1 MMHIERKKA
10 MKIVVL
16 AGGTS
21 TEREV
26 SLNSGKMVC
35 KALRSKGH
43 QAVLLDVFMGYES
56 NNPMELYNTQTDVD
70 AVAASLSGR
79 VEEVEKLVK
88 ERKERKQSFFG
99 PNVLTL
105 CKDADV
111 AFMALHGQN
120 GEDGK
125 IQAAF
130 DLLGISYTGAGS
142 LGSALAMDK
151 GLSKQ
156 IFLHYQVPTPKSV
169 LFTRQAPMN
178 EMPFEKG
185 AVVKPCCGGSS
196 VGVTIAKTQ
205 EEYHKA
211 LEAAF
216 ALENEVLVEEYV
228 SGREFSIGVMNGRAL
243 PIIEIEPLEGFY
255 DYTNKY
261 QAGKTKETCPA
272 VLSQDITEKLQREA
286 EHAYRALKLQ
296 VYARIDFL
304 LDENNDIYC
313 LEANTLPGMTA
324 TSLLPQEAAVEG
336 MSFEDLCEK
345 IVEDSLKVERA

>member
-1 MMHIERKKA
+1 
-10 MKIVVL
+10 MKIIVL

-43 QAVLLDVFMGYES
+43 DAVLLDVFMGYES
-56 NNPMELYNTQTDVD
+56 ENPMELYQTQTDVD
-70 AVAASLSGR
+70 AAAEALGGR
-79 VEEVEKLVK
+79 MEEVEQLSKA
-88 ERKERKQSFFG
+88 RKEARESFFG
-99 PNVLTL
+99 ENVLTL
-105 CKDADV
+105 CKDADIV
-111 AFMALHGQN
+111 FMALHGQN

-130 DLLGISYTGAGS
+130 DLLGIAYTGAGY

-156 IFLHYQVPTPKSV
+156 IFLHYNVPTPKSV
-169 LFTRQAPMN
+169 LFTKEN
-178 EMPFEKG
+178 SIKEMPFSG

-205 EEYHKA
+205 EEYDKA
-211 LEAAF
+211 LAAAF

-243 PIIEIEPLEGFY
+243 PVIEIEPLEGFY

-272 VLSQDITEKLQREA
+272 NLPEDITKKLQKEA

-304 LDENNDIYC
+304 LDENNEIYC

-324 TSLLPQEAAVEG
+324 TSLLPQEAAAEG
-336 MSFEDLCEK
+336 VSFEELCEK
-345 IVEDSLKVERA
+345 IVVDSLKVSKDRM

>member
-1 MMHIERKKA
+1 

-26 SLNSGKMVC
+26 SINSGKMVC
-35 KALRSKGH
+35 KALRSKEQ
-43 QAVLLDVFMGYES
+43 QAVLVDVFLGYES
-56 NNPMELYNTQTDVD
+56 DTPLDIYEKQTDVD
-70 AVAASLSGR
+70 KAAQALMGR
-79 VEEVEKLVK
+79 VEEVTIEVVR
-88 ERKERKQSFFG
+88 RKEVRESFFG
-99 PNVLTL
+99 ANVLEL

-111 AFMALHGQN
+111 VFMALHGQN

-130 DLLGISYTGAGS
+130 DLLGIAYTGADY

-156 IFLHYQVPTPKSV
+156 IFLHYQVPTPKAV
-169 LFTRQAPMN
+169 LYNRENQKP
-178 EMPFEKG
+178 EMPFANG

-196 VGVTIAKTQ
+196 VGVTIAKNQQ
-205 EEYHKA
+205 EYEKA
-211 LEAAF
+211 LQVAF
-216 ALENEVLVEEYV
+216 DLEPEVLVEEYV

-261 QAGKTKETCPA
+261 EPGKTKDTCPA
-272 VLSQDITEKLQREA
+272 NLPQDITEKLQRAA
-286 EHAYRALKLQ
+286 EQAYRALKLQ

-304 LDENNDIYC
+304 LDEQGEIYC
-313 LEANTLPGMTA
+313 LEANTLPGMTS
-324 TSLLPQEAAVEG
+324 TSLLPQEAAAEG
-336 MSFEDLCEK
+336 VGFEDLCLK
-345 IVEDSLKVERA
+345 IVMDSLAAFQNR

>member
-1 MMHIERKKA
+1 

-43 QAVLLDVFMGYES
+43 EAVLLDVFMGYES
-56 NNPMELYNTQTDVD
+56 ENPFEIYKTQTDID
-70 AVAASLSGR
+70 GIAESLSGR
-79 VEEVEKLVK
+79 MEEVQKLAEWRKK
-88 ERKERKQSFFG
+88 EKQSFFG
-99 PNVLTL
+99 DNVLTL
-105 CKDADV
+105 CKDADAV
-111 AFMALHGQN
+111 FMALHGQN

-125 IQAAF
+125 IQATF
-130 DLLGISYTGAGS
+130 DLLGITYTGAGY

-169 LFTRQAPMN
+169 LYNRENQSK
-178 EMPFEKG
+178 EMPFSK

-196 VGVTIAKTQ
+196 VGVTIAEKQ
-205 EEYHKA
+205 EEYEKA

-216 ALENEVLVEEYV
+216 SLEGEVLVEEYV

-243 PIIEIEPLEGFY
+243 PVIEIEPLEGFY

-272 VLSQDITEKLQREA
+272 ELPEEITKKLQAAA
-286 EHAYRALKLQ
+286 EYAYKALKLE

-304 LDENNDIYC
+304 LDENNEIYC

-324 TSLLPQEAAVEG
+324 TSLLPQEAAAEG
-336 MSFEDLCEK
+336 VSFEELCEK
-345 IVEDSLKVERA
+345 IVLDSMAVER

>member
-1 MMHIERKKA
+1 

-35 KALRSKGH
+35 KALRSKNQ
-43 QAVLLDVFMGYES
+43 QAVLLDVFLGWEGQEPLDIYE
-56 NNPMELYNTQTDVD
+56 TQTDVEM
-70 AVAASLSGR
+70 AAQALMGRTEEVAA
-79 VEEVEKLVK
+79 EEAR
-88 ERKERKQSFFG
+88 RKEAREGFFG
-99 PNVLTL
+99 ANVLKL
-105 CKDADV
+105 CKDADIV
-111 AFMALHGQN
+111 FLALHGQN

-130 DLLGISYTGAGS
+130 DLLGIAYTGAGY

-156 IFLHYQVPTPKSV
+156 IFLHSHVPTPKAF
-169 LFTRQAPMN
+169 LYHKENQERDL
-178 EMPFEKG
+178 PFAKG

-196 VGVTIAKTQ
+196 VGITIAKNQ
-205 EEYHKA
+205 EEYQNA
-211 LEAAF
+211 LQVAF
-216 ALENEVLVEEYV
+216 ALEPEVLVEEYV

-243 PIIEIEPLEGFY
+243 PVIEIEPLEGFY

-261 QAGKTKETCPA
+261 EPGKTKDTCPA
-272 VLSQDITEKLQREA
+272 NISKETTEKLQRAA
-286 EHAYRALKLQ
+286 EQAYRALKLQ

-304 LDENNDIYC
+304 LDEQGEIYC
-313 LEANTLPGMTA
+313 LEANTLPGMTS
-324 TSLLPQEAAVEG
+324 TSLLPQEAAAEG
-336 MSFEDLCEK
+336 VSFEDLCLK
-345 IVEDSLKVERA
+345 IVMDSLAVVQDR

>member
-1 MMHIERKKA
+1 
-10 MKIVVL
+10 MKIIVL

-35 KALRSKGH
+35 KALRNKGH
-43 QAVLLDVFMGYES
+43 EAVMLDVFMGYES
-56 NNPMELYNTQTDVD
+56 DNPMELYNIQTDVD
-70 AVAASLSGR
+70 AEAAALSGR
-79 VEEVEKLVK
+79 MEEVEKLVK
-88 ERKERKQSFFG
+88 ERKEKQESFFG

-105 CKDADV
+105 CKDTDIV
-111 AFMALHGQN
+111 FMALHGQN

-125 IQAAF
+125 IQATF
-130 DLLGISYTGAGS
+130 DLLGIPYTGAGY

-156 IFLHYQVPTPKSV
+156 IFLHYQVPTPRSV
-169 LFTRQAPMN
+169 LFTSQAPIK
-178 EMPFEKG
+178 EMPFAKG

-196 VGVTIAKTQ
+196 VGVTIARTQ
-205 EEYHKA
+205 AEYDKA

-272 VLSQDITEKLQREA
+272 NLPQDITERLQREA
-286 EHAYRALKLQ
+286 EHAYKALKLQ

-304 LDENNDIYC
+304 LDDHNDIYC

-336 MSFEDLCEK
+336 VSFEDLCEK
-345 IVEDSLKVERA
+345 IVEDSLKVDRI

>member
-1 MMHIERKKA
+1 MR
-10 MKIVVL
+10 IVVL

-35 KALRSKGH
+35 KALRNKGH
-43 QAVLLDVFMGYES
+43 EAVLLDVFMGYES
-56 NNPMELYNTQTDVD
+56 DNPKGMYQEQTDVE
-70 AVAASLSGR
+70 AAAKALRGR
-79 VEEVEKLVK
+79 MKEVEALVN
-88 ERKERKQSFFG
+88 ERREKRESFFG

-105 CKDADV
+105 CKGADIV
-111 AFMALHGQN
+111 FMALHGQN

-130 DLLGISYTGAGS
+130 DLLGILYTGAGY

-151 GLSKQ
+151 GLTKQ

-169 LFTRQAPMN
+169 LFTKKNPVK
-178 EMPFEKG
+178 EIPFAG

-205 EEYHKA
+205 KEYDKA

-228 SGREFSIGVMNGRAL
+228 SGREVSIGVMNGRAL

-272 VLSQDITEKLQREA
+272 DLPADITKKLQQEA
-286 EHAYRALKLQ
+286 EHAYHALKLQ

-304 LDENNDIYC
+304 LDDKNNIYC

-324 TSLLPQEAAVEG
+324 ISLLPQEAAAEG

-345 IVEDSLKVERA
+345 IVMDSLAVSKAGR

>member
-1 MMHIERKKA
+1 

-272 VLSQDITEKLQREA
+272 VLPQDITEKLQREA

>member
-1 MMHIERKKA
+1 
-10 MKIVVL
+10 MKIIVL

-43 QAVLLDVFMGYES
+43 EAVLLDVFMGYES
-56 NNPMELYNTQTDVD
+56 ENPMELYQTQTDVD
-70 AVAASLSGR
+70 VAAKALSGR

-88 ERKERKQSFFG
+88 ERKEARKSFFG

-105 CKDADV
+105 CKNADI

-130 DLLGISYTGAGS
+130 DLLGIAYTGAGY

-156 IFLHYQVPTPKSV
+156 IFIHYNVPTPKSV
-169 LFTRQAPMN
+169 LFTKENPMK
-178 EMPFEKG
+178 EMPFSG

-205 EEYHKA
+205 EEYDKA

-243 PIIEIEPLEGFY
+243 PVIEIEPLEGFY

-272 VLSQDITEKLQREA
+272 NLPEDITKKLQKEA

-304 LDENNDIYC
+304 LDENNEIYC

-324 TSLLPQEAAVEG
+324 TSLLPQEAAAEG
-336 MSFEDLCEK
+336 VSFEELCEK
-345 IVEDSLKVERA
+345 IVMDSLEVSKDRM

>member
-1 MMHIERKKA
+1 
-10 MKIVVL
+10 MKIIVL

-43 QAVLLDVFMGYES
+43 EAVLLDVFMGYES
-56 NNPMELYNTQTDVD
+56 EKPIELYQTQTDVD
-70 AVAASLSGR
+70 AAVEALSGR
-79 VEEVEKLVK
+79 MEEVEQLVK
-88 ERKERKQSFFG
+88 ERKEKKLSFFG
-99 PNVLTL
+99 SNVLTL
-105 CKDADV
+105 CKNADIV
-111 AFMALHGQN
+111 FMALHGQN

-130 DLLGISYTGAGS
+130 DLLGIAYTGAGY
-142 LGSALAMDK
+142 LGSALGMDK

-156 IFLHYQVPTPKSV
+156 IFIHYNVPTPKSV
-169 LFTRQAPMN
+169 LFTSEAPVK
-178 EMPFEKG
+178 EIPFEKG

-205 EEYHKA
+205 EEYDKA

-216 ALENEVLVEEYV
+216 ALEQEVLVEEYV
-228 SGREFSIGVMNGRAL
+228 SGREFSIGVINGRAL

-272 VLSQDITEKLQREA
+272 ELTEDITKKLQGEA
-286 EHAYRALKLQ
+286 EHAYKALKLQ

-304 LDENNDIYC
+304 LDEDNNIYC

-324 TSLLPQEAAVEG
+324 TSLLPQEAAAEG

>member
-1 MMHIERKKA
+1 
-10 MKIVVL
+10 MKIIVL

-43 QAVLLDVFMGYES
+43 EAALLDVFMGYES
-56 NNPMELYNTQTDVD
+56 DTPMELYHKQTDVD
-70 AVAASLSGR
+70 TAADALSGR
-79 VEEVEKLVK
+79 VEEVQKLVK
-88 ERKERKQSFFG
+88 ERKKEKESFFG

-105 CKDADV
+105 CKDADIV
-111 AFMALHGQN
+111 FMALHGQN

-156 IFLHYQVPTPKSV
+156 IFFHYQVPTPKSV
-169 LFTRQAPMN
+169 LFTDNAPVK
-178 EMPFEKG
+178 EIPFVGG

-205 EEYHKA
+205 EEYDKA
-211 LEAAF
+211 LEEAF
-216 ALENEVLVEEYV
+216 ALEHEVLVEEYV

-243 PIIEIEPLEGFY
+243 PVIEIEPLEGFY

-261 QAGKTKETCPA
+261 QAGKTRETCPA
-272 VLSQDITEKLQREA
+272 NLSQHITEKLQREA

-304 LDENNDIYC
+304 LDANNDIYC

-336 MSFEDLCEK
+336 ISFEDLCEK

>member
-1 MMHIERKKA
+1 
-10 MKIVVL
+10 MKIIVL

-56 NNPMELYNTQTDVD
+56 NNPMELYNMQTDVD
-70 AVAASLSGR
+70 RVAASLSGR
-79 VEEVEKLVK
+79 MEEVEKLVK
-88 ERKERKQSFFG
+88 ERKERKISFFG

-111 AFMALHGQN
+111 VFMALHGQN

-156 IFLHYQVPTPKSV
+156 IFLHYQVSTPKSV
-169 LFTRQAPMN
+169 LFTKQAPMK

-205 EEYHKA
+205 EEYDKA

-272 VLSQDITEKLQREA
+272 VLPQDITEKLQREA

-304 LDENNDIYC
+304 LDANNDIYC

>member
-1 MMHIERKKA
+1 

-43 QAVLLDVFMGYES
+43 DAVLLDVFMGYES
-56 NNPMELYNTQTDVD
+56 D
-70 AVAASLSGR
+70 APLLIYVEQKDIEKAVEELSGR
-79 VEEVEKLVK
+79 MEEVQKLAAK
-88 ERKERKQSFFG
+88 RKEEKQSFFG
-99 PNVLTL
+99 ANVLTL
-105 CKDADV
+105 CKDADAV
-111 AFMALHGQN
+111 FMALHGQN

-125 IQAAF
+125 IQATF
-130 DLLGISYTGAGS
+130 ELLGITYTGAGY

-169 LFTRQAPMN
+169 LFTKENPIR
-178 EMPFEKG
+178 EIPFEG

-196 VGVTIAKTQ
+196 VGVTIAHSQ
-205 EEYHKA
+205 EEYEKA

-216 ALENEVLVEEYV
+216 ALEGEVLVEEYV

-243 PIIEIEPLEGFY
+243 PVIEIEPLEGFY

-272 VLSQDITEKLQREA
+272 NLTEEITKKLQKEA
-286 EHAYRALKLQ
+286 ERAYKALKLE

-304 LDENNDIYC
+304 LDDKNNIYC

-324 TSLLPQEAAVEG
+324 TSLLPQEAAAEG
-336 MSFEDLCEK
+336 VSFEELCEK
-345 IVEDSLKVERA
+345 IVMDSIEVKR

>member
-1 MMHIERKKA
+1 

-43 QAVLLDVFMGYES
+43 EAVLLDVFMGYES
-56 NNPMELYNTQTDVD
+56 ENPFTLYQTQTDIDKTVE
-70 AVAASLSGR
+70 ALMGR
-79 VEEVEKLVK
+79 MEEVQKMAE
-88 ERKERKQSFFG
+88 ERRKQKQSFFG
-99 PNVLTL
+99 TNVLTL
-105 CKDADV
+105 CKDADAV
-111 AFMALHGQN
+111 FMALHGQN

-130 DLLGISYTGAGS
+130 DLLGITYTGAGY

-169 LFTRQAPMN
+169 LFTEENQMK
-178 EMPFEKG
+178 EMPFKG

-196 VGVTIAKTQ
+196 VGVTIAHTQ
-205 EEYHKA
+205 EEYEKA
-211 LEAAF
+211 LEDAF
-216 ALENEVLVEEYV
+216 SLEGEVLVEEYV

-243 PIIEIEPLEGFY
+243 PVIEIEPLEGFY

-272 VLSQDITEKLQREA
+272 ELSEEITKKLQNAA
-286 EHAYRALKLQ
+286 EYAYKALKLE

-304 LDENNDIYC
+304 LDENEEIYC

-324 TSLLPQEAAVEG
+324 TSLLPQEAAAEG
-336 MSFEDLCEK
+336 VSFEELCEK
-345 IVEDSLKVERA
+345 IVLDSMAVER

>member
-1 MMHIERKKA
+1 

>member
-1 MMHIERKKA
+1 

-35 KALRSKGH
+35 KALKSKGH
-43 QAVLLDVFMGYES
+43 EAVLLDVFMGYES
-56 NNPMELYNTQTDVD
+56 ETPFDLYKTQTDAD
-70 AVAASLSGR
+70 QAAAELSGR
-79 VEEVEKLVK
+79 MEEVEELVK
-88 ERKERKQSFFG
+88 LRKKEKQGFFG

-111 AFMALHGQN
+111 VFMALHGQN

-125 IQAAF
+125 IQAVF
-130 DLLGISYTGAGS
+130 ELLGITYTGAGY

-156 IFLHYQVPTPKSV
+156 IFIHYQVPTPKSV
-169 LFTRQAPMN
+169 LFTKAASIK
-178 EMPFEKG
+178 EMPFKG

-196 VGVTIAKTQ
+196 VGVTIAHTQ
-205 EEYHKA
+205 EEYEKA
-211 LEAAF
+211 LDAAF
-216 ALENEVLVEEYV
+216 ALEEEVLVEEYV

-243 PIIEIEPLEGFY
+243 PVIEIEPLEGFY

-272 VLSQDITEKLQREA
+272 NLSEEITKKLQKEA
-286 EHAYRALKLQ
+286 EHAYRALKLE

-304 LDENNDIYC
+304 LDAEDNIYC

-324 TSLLPQEAAVEG
+324 TSLLPQEAAAEG
-336 MSFEDLCEK
+336 VSFEELCET
-345 IVEDSLKVERA
+345 IVLDSMKVER